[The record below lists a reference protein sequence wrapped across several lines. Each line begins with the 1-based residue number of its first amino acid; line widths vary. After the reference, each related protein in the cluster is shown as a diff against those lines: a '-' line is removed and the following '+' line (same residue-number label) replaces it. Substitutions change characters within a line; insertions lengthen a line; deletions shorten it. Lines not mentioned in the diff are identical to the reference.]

1 MFVPY
6 AHTADYIICP
16 ARIDRKDRR
25 GEVSLFLVEAK
36 TAGIE
41 MTPLLTL
48 DLQKQY
54 EVTFR
59 DAVVPKTGLIG
70 EEGKGWALI
79 QDLWPYIVTA
89 KCCEMLGAMQQI
101 LEMTVDYAQTRR
113 QFGQPISAFQVIQH
127 YIADMAIDLEGSKF
141 ITYQAAWRLSRHL
154 PSKKGAAMAKLWCGG
169 ALKKK

>member
-1 MFVPY
+1 
-6 AHTADYIICP
+6 
-16 ARIDRKDRR
+16 
-25 GEVSLFLVEAK
+25 
-36 TAGIE
+36 
-41 MTPLLTL
+41 
-48 DLQKQY
+48 
-54 EVTFR
+54 
-59 DAVVPKTGLIG
+59 
-70 EEGKGWALI
+70 
-79 QDLWPYIVTA
+79 
-89 KCCEMLGAMQQI
+89 MQQI